1 MGVIK
6 TIGLLGGGVIGGGW
20 AARCLMN
27 GLDVVLFDPDPDTA
41 RKLEDML
48 QNARRAYRKLTS
60 LPLGNEGRLR
70 IVRTPEEAVFEAD
83 FVQESAPERADLK
96 MALLARASRAAHP
109 DIVFGSSTS
118 GLLPSTLQSQMTNPE
133 RLVVGHP
140 FNPVY
145 LLPLVE
151 IVGGNKTSK
160 AAKERA
166 AAFYSAIGMKPLH
179 VRKEVD
185 GFIADRLLEALWREA
200 LWLVNDNVATT
211 EEVDD
216 AIRYGAG
223 LRWAFMGTF
232 LIYRIAG
239 GEAGIRHFLTQ
250 FGPALKWPWTRLM
263 DVPELTVELLD
274 KIERQSDAQAGGKS
288 IRELERLR
296 DDCLVSVM
304 QALRGYGIAAG
315 ATLQEYEERLG
326 ARRNPPATS
335 KKRELSAPLR
345 LYEAFASSDWIN
357 DNDAI
362 EKFYAKVFD
371 AARDAFLSYVG
382 VDFGSR
388 GFAYFTVETDLA
400 HRGNVEAGAQMHTTT
415 QLRSLDGARLHL
427 FHTLFRSDD
436 QALLATANQTLVHC
450 DTDHHRACP
459 PPSHV
464 LHRLEEIAEAHARLP
479 LPPDSG

>member
-1 MGVIK
+1 MMGEIK
-6 TIGLLGGGVIGGGW
+6 TVGLLGGGVIGGGW
-20 AARCLMN
+20 AARCLLN
-27 GLDVVLFDPDPDTA
+27 GLDVVLFDPDPDAA
-41 RKLEDML
+41 RKLEEML

-60 LPLGNEGRLR
+60 LAHGKEGRLK
-70 IVRTPEEAVFEAD
+70 IVRTPDEAVFEAD

-96 MALLARASRAAHP
+96 IELLARASRAARA

-133 RLVVGHP
+133 RFVVGHP

-160 AAKERA
+160 GAKELA
-166 AAFYSAIGMKPLH
+166 AAFYSTLGMKPLH

-200 LWLVNDNVATT
+200 LWLVNDDVATT

-216 AIRYGAG
+216 AIRYAAG

-239 GEAGIRHFLTQ
+239 GEAGIRHFLSQ
-250 FGPALKWPWTRLM
+250 FGPALKWPWTRLV

-274 KIERQSDAQAGGKS
+274 KIEHQSDAQAGGKS

-296 DDCLVSVM
+296 DDCLVSIL
-304 QALRGYGIAAG
+304 QALRGYGMAAG
-315 ATLQEYEERLG
+315 ATLQRYEERLV
-326 ARRNPPATS
+326 AKSNPPVMS
-335 KKRELSAPLR
+335 KKYELAVPLR
-345 LYEAFASSDWIN
+345 LYEAFASSDGG
-357 DNDAI
+357 NDAI
-362 EKFYAKVFD
+362 EKFYAKAFD

-382 VDFGSR
+382 VDGSR
-388 GFAYFTVETDLA
+388 GFAYFTVETHLA
-400 HRGNVEAGAQMHTTT
+400 HRGNVEGGAQIHTTT
-415 QLRSLDGARLHL
+415 QLRSLDGTWLHL
-427 FHTLFRSDD
+427 FHSLFRSDD
-436 QALLATANQTLVHC
+436 EALLATANQTLMHC
-450 DTDHHRACP
+450 DTYHHRACLP
-459 PPSHV
+459 PPDV
-464 LHRLEEIAEAHARLP
+464 LRRLEEIAGAHARLP
-479 LPPDSG
+479 LPLDST